1 MLDNFDCFGDKL
13 LDDSVFTAFLS
24 VVGKLR
30 RWAKPEGKVS
40 GIGSLALLGSSLLS
54 CVLWDSYLPASLA
67 SLQPF
72 NQGDLRQDLSMSN
85 SWSFLLLP
93 SLF

>member
-13 LDDSVFTAFLS
+13 LDDSVFAAFLS

-40 GIGSLALLGSSLLS
+40 AIGSLALLGSSAVNTVYSPVCCGTRTS
-54 CVLWDSYLPASLA
+54 CLA
-67 SLQPF
+67 SL
-72 NQGDLRQDLSMSN
+72 STTI
-85 SWSFLLLP
+85 
-93 SLF
+93 

>member
-13 LDDSVFTAFLS
+13 LDDSVFAAFLS

-40 GIGSLALLGSSLLS
+40 GIGSLALLCAVGLVPS
-54 CVLWDSYLPASLA
+54 CLA
-67 SLQPF
+67 SLTTTI
-72 NQGDLRQDLSMSN
+72 
-85 SWSFLLLP
+85 
-93 SLF
+93 

>member
-13 LDDSVFTAFLS
+13 LDDSVFAAFLS

-40 GIGSLALLGSSLLS
+40 GIGSLASPVCCGTRTF
-54 CVLWDSYLPASLA
+54 LP
-67 SLQPF
+67 
-72 NQGDLRQDLSMSN
+72 R
-85 SWSFLLLP
+85 
-93 SLF
+93 